1 MLHSPHNHPFFS
13 GVLRAPLLAWCEAF
27 LTWGGDEEELF
38 SGCLNSL
45 ARYVSRLLDD
55 VASSDPG
62 PAEFCSVLQ
71 DMRHVC
77 LLGHWVVRRI
87 LSHTWRGPECEVRD
101 QQDCFLL
108 EALRRS
114 PLLPL
119 LNWRLS
125 LFMGLYAHHLDFCL
139 PRYRVCVCVVRMSV
153 SVCQDQTNTEMD
165 FPCGKQAH

>member
-1 MLHSPHNHPFFS
+1 M
-13 GVLRAPLLAWCEAF
+13 
-27 LTWGGDEEELF
+27 
-38 SGCLNSL
+38 
-45 ARYVSRLLDD
+45 SRLLDD
-55 VASSDPG
+55 VASSGPG

-77 LLGHWVVRRI
+77 LLGHWVARRI
-87 LSHTWRGPECEVRD
+87 LSHTWRGPECEVRH

-108 EALRRS
+108 EAVRRS

-139 PRYRVCVCVVRMSV
+139 PRYRVCVCVCCMYVCVCLSRSNKHRDGFPMWQASALVSQKVMFFPAAFPGAICFLESSILWSV
-153 SVCQDQTNTEMD
+153 SVLCS
-165 FPCGKQAH
+165 FFC